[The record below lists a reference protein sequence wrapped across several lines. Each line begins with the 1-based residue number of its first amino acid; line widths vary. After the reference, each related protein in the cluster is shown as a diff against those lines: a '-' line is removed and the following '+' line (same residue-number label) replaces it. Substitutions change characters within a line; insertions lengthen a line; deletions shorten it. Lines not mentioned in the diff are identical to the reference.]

1 MRSLI
6 RLLRK
11 SEKGSVAVE
20 FALFLPLLL
29 MFIFSIIELGAAW
42 YTKQMLVSASREGAR
57 IGILYND
64 TGSATNQSVA
74 NQVLNILAQSGLPGT
89 PTVNVSGVTGGTT
102 GGLVTVTIAHNYTFP
117 VLSNLVPNVLSSMTL
132 TSTTVMRH
140 E

>member
-1 MRSLI
+1 MKALVRF
-6 RLLRK
+6 RK

-57 IGILYND
+57 IGILYNAG
-64 TGSATNQSVA
+64 TATNQSVA
-74 NQVLNILAQSGLPGT
+74 TDVLSILQQSGLPGT
-89 PTVNVSGVTGGTT
+89 PTVTVTGVTGGTT
-102 GGLVTVTIAHNYTFP
+102 GSMVTVTVSHNYTFP
-117 VLSNLVPNVLSSMTL
+117 VLSRLVPNVLNSMTL